1 MINNER
7 RLESLRLMA
16 KVVVPNASISPER
29 MTIRQFCTE
38 YVRITGVEKKP
49 IEYSSIVADTLISNN
64 IQPSVKINGNPY
76 YSKYDFVAI
85 SQWDYQG
92 VIGKK

>member
-1 MINNER
+1 MIDNEK

-16 KVVVPNASISPER
+16 KVVVPNASISPKR

-38 YVRITGVEKKP
+38 WVRITGTDEKP
-49 IEYSSIVADTLISNN
+49 LWYQGIVADTLISNN

-76 YSKYDFVAI
+76 YSKYDFVSI
-85 SQWDYQG
+85 SQWEYQG
-92 VIGKK
+92 GIGKK